1 MKHSALSSLSVLS
14 LMIGTLTLVGC
25 GGAFSLP
32 DAVVSTSSPS
42 ADGPPINGSVYG
54 GHAPVQ
60 GAHVYLLQPSTTAY
74 GGVAT
79 SILGNNGATSAN
91 GYAISTDVSDPKVP
105 VGSKYVTTD
114 STGQFSLTGAYA
126 CQVGQP
132 VYIYAYGG
140 NIGSSGGTPVAQTG
154 NITISKATVVFNA
167 ANYPNSFTYTFTFST
182 SNSPTV
188 PLAVGDTVNLSLSNI
203 TADGGTGYNWP
214 SLTSVTVASVNSPTN
229 PTQFTA
235 VGSTTTIYDGAGT
248 GTYSYTST
256 AVNNP
261 SIVQLLTLGNCPSSG
276 NFSTAGNGA
285 LQYLYVNEV
294 STVATAYT
302 FQPFTL
308 SSNNDAWHIG
318 STGGTQALRG
328 IASAAN
334 TAAQLYNIQGGGAQS
349 TATGEG
355 EGHVA
360 NSLTAAGN
368 GIVPQATIDT
378 LANILANCVDAVPS
392 TPTSVPTQCSSLF
405 SVATDDGTS
414 NGTTP
419 VDTGT
424 AAINIARYPAGNHS
438 TGNVDATYVSDIF
451 ASKTPIVPYLPQ
463 LSSAP
468 NDWTI
473 AINYPVSGRTYSTTY
488 SGVSNPDFAEAESLA
503 IDSQGQIWVTGQG
516 QQSIARFNS
525 LGVLQPSTSQKFPGY
540 TLGYVSVDGGDDAWT
555 GSANVT
561 PTEGI
566 LYAGNNGIFN
576 TTFGSGFGGP
586 YVNVADQAGDDYFF
600 ATTSSTGGNF
610 QMFEYPNGSS
620 TSTTPTQYSIS
631 PSSFASGVRPAHG
644 AIDASG
650 DFWLT
655 AETSPY
661 QIARVTSSGA
671 NVWSIST
678 NVQQPEFPSID
689 ASGNGW
695 IPSQTATGPVY
706 KISSNGTSQSLTNSN
721 TGATWAYPFG
731 SAIDGNG
738 NVWITNRCG
747 KLNDCSNGVTSASST
762 LVELNGSTSKAI
774 SPSTN
779 YLPQAQYSGSTLTA
793 VMPDPLNIAIDPSGN
808 IWITNFT
815 NNSSTGSVVEIVGAA
830 APVVT
835 PLSVAAG
842 TNKLG
847 QKPN

>member
-74 GGVAT
+74 GGLAT

-114 STGQFSLTGAYA
+114 SSGQFSLTGAYA

-154 NITISKATVVFNA
+154 NITISKATVAFNPA
-167 ANYPNSFTYTFTFST
+167 YYPNSFTYTFTFST

-248 GTYSYTST
+248 GTYSYSST

-261 SIVQLLTLGNCPSSG
+261 SIVQLLTLGNCPQSG

-318 STGGTQALRG
+318 STGGTQALLG
-328 IASAAN
+328 IANAAN
-334 TAAQLYNIQGGGAQS
+334 TAAQLYNIQGGGQAS
-349 TATGEG
+349 TAGDG

-360 NSLTAAGN
+360 NFATAAGN
-368 GIVPQATIDT
+368 GIVPEATINT

-438 TGNVDATYVSDIF
+438 TGNVDATYVSDIY
-451 ASKTPIVPYLPQ
+451 ANRTSIVPYLPQ
-463 LSSAP
+463 LNSAP
-468 NDWTI
+468 HDWTI
-473 AINYPVSGRTYSTTY
+473 AINYPVAGRNYTNSY
-488 SGVSNPDFAEAESLA
+488 SGITNPYFAEAESLA
-503 IDSQGQIWVTGQG
+503 IDNLGQVWVTGQG
-516 QQSIARFNS
+516 ENSIVRLTS
-525 LGVLQPSTSQKFPGY
+525 LGAPQPSTAQTFTNY
-540 TLGYVSVDGGDDAWT
+540 AFGYVSVDGSNNAWAGSTASTT
-555 GSANVT
+555 GIF
-561 PTEGI
+561 E
-566 LYAGNNGIFN
+566 AGGNGVFN
-576 TTFGSGFGGP
+576 TTYGSGYFGA
-586 YVNVADQAGDDYFF
+586 YLNIADQSGDDYFF
-600 ATTSSTGGNF
+600 TLTTGTSPNY

-631 PSSFASGVRPAHG
+631 TSSFASGVRPVHG

-655 AETSPY
+655 AESSPY

-671 NVWSIST
+671 KVWSIST
-678 NVQQPEFPSID
+678 GVQQPEFPSID

-695 IPSQTATGPVY
+695 IPSQTAAGPVY

-747 KLNDCSNGVTSASST
+747 AYNNCGSGVTSASST
-762 LVELNGSTSKAI
+762 IVELNGSTSKAI

-779 YLPQAQYSGSTLTA
+779 YLPQAQYPASGTTLTA
-793 VMPDPLNIAIDPSGN
+793 VLPDPLNLAIDPSGN

-815 NNSSTGSVVEIVGAA
+815 NNTTTGSVVEIVGAA